1 MLALAASFGLSLI
14 AGSAPA
20 PVVSSSRVASP
31 VMADK
36 KGPARKSIFE
46 GWSILEGLNNPIDA
60 TRGSAPPTQLSPAAR
75 PEPRPRRGSS
85 PRALARGRPQHHR
98 HAQVGRRAGDAGVC
112 AAWLWLGPAGAPRLA
127 PSPLGQGAAPAPAVV
142 GLRPPPLFPP
152 QGALKKYDTR
162 LQKPKGKGPI
172 NKSEVRTFPSK
183 LMPKGRK

>member
-36 KGPARKSIFE
+36 KGPARKSIAK

-60 TRGSAPPTQLSPAAR
+60 TRGNRNTIDTR
-75 PEPRPRRGSS
+75 KWG
-85 PRALARGRPQHHR
+85 
-98 HAQVGRRAGDAGVC
+98 
-112 AAWLWLGPAGAPRLA
+112 GAPETLA
-127 PSPLGQGAAPAPAVV
+127 SVQLGSGWDPL
-142 GLRPPPLFPP
+142 
-152 QGALKKYDTR
+152 GALKKYDTR